1 MSLCVMDNHKDL
13 KLYENIKNDVNQ
25 EYKNL
30 STYHI
35 KSIIDEK
42 YIKLGGK
49 FKNDTQIDNMAN
61 YVKNLSNT
69 NNKEEKTNLTSI
81 ELIKKLGQKKFIAL
95 KLCKEIDPNGFIDWS
110 NGRFIESGDIKH
122 KF

>member
-95 KLCKEIDPNGFIDWS
+95 KLCKEIDANGFIDWS